1 MIQDEGDYNI
11 QETGL
16 KMDGDQQ
23 GKTEE
28 MVEATVMGQENFID
42 SVSGVEVIRMEG
54 QDEEENLDADGRD
67 LYATTEING
76 EKDDEDQNDEDN
88 KMDTDAP
95 PSSTKKK
102 RKRRSSSTPVR
113 SKVASDNDAI
123 PNAKDLFVPFR
134 VIKRIMKIDKD
145 IGTVQNEAAMVATY
159 ALELFI
165 ENMMKESHE
174 NAIKRGRN
182 TVK

>member
-76 EKDDEDQNDEDN
+76 EKDDEVQRVTKRLKHRKGDEHRQRNSNTDQGCV
-88 KMDTDAP
+88 
-95 PSSTKKK
+95 
-102 RKRRSSSTPVR
+102 SSSQ
-113 SKVASDNDAI
+113 KEEQH
-123 PNAKDLFVPFR
+123 PNY
-134 VIKRIMKIDKD
+134 
-145 IGTVQNEAAMVATY
+145 EYEATY
-159 ALELFI
+159 NVVLKVFDEVFD
-165 ENMMKESHE
+165 
-174 NAIKRGRN
+174 
-182 TVK
+182 

>member
-1 MIQDEGDYNI
+1 MIQDEGDHI
-11 QETGL
+11 FQTTGVQ
-16 KMDGDQQ
+16 MDGDQE
-23 GKTEE
+23 GKSEE
-28 MVEATVMGQENFID
+28 MAEATIIGQEGMD
-42 SVSGVEVIRMEG
+42 SVSGIEVMRTEG
-54 QDEEENLDADGRD
+54 QDEEENLHAESRD
-67 LYATTEING
+67 LYGAAEING
-76 EKDDEDQNDEDN
+76 EKHYEDHNDEDT
-88 KMDTDAP
+88 KIDTGDAP

-113 SKVASDNDAI
+113 SKVASDSDAI